1 MGLLGPPRDA
11 KLKAWK
17 IHTCSLC
24 WTAVL
29 TGFLSNSHRRSNPPG
44 YSTHPDMVW
53 LQKENSRNGWGI
65 SRSRQGLRQ
74 FHTGSEVPDK
84 IKEQPVFSH
93 FPILSS
99 KYDNCDESSTGSGVR
114 RLGHQLWSVWTK
126 NWVANRSK
134 PTKREEGAR
143 QPSKAAHLMLLKLK
157 PQPAHSREMAR
168 VMILIKTL
176 PLCLMEL
183 QHHWR
188 VKEYMIHVE
197 GQTDNSGKVKFPLR
211 V

>member
-1 MGLLGPPRDA
+1 MGLSGPPRDA

-17 IHTCSLC
+17 IHTFSLC

-29 TGFLSNSHRRSNPPG
+29 RVFLSDSHRRSNPPG

-53 LQKENSRNGWGI
+53 QQKENSRNGWGS

-74 FHTGSEVPDK
+74 FHTRSEGPDK

-93 FPILSS
+93 FPIISP
-99 KYDNCDESSTGSGVR
+99 KYDNCDKSSTGPGVR
-114 RLGHQLWSVWTK
+114 CLGHQLWSTWTK
-126 NWVANRSK
+126 NWVANRFK
-134 PTKREEGAR
+134 PQREKRGQDNPVR
-143 QPSKAAHLMLLKLK
+143 QPTSCSSNSSHNQLTAGRWRALW
-157 PQPAHSREMAR
+157 
-168 VMILIKTL
+168 ILIKTL
-176 PLCLMEL
+176 PLCMMEL

-197 GQTDNSGKVKFPLR
+197 GQTDNSGKS
-211 V
+211 

>member
-1 MGLLGPPRDA
+1 MGLFGPPRDA

-17 IHTCSLC
+17 IHTFSLC

-29 TGFLSNSHRRSNPPG
+29 RVFLSDSHRRSNPPG

-53 LQKENSRNGWGI
+53 QQKENSRNGWGI

-74 FHTGSEVPDK
+74 FHTRSEGPDK

-93 FPILSS
+93 FPIISS
-99 KYDNCDESSTGSGVR
+99 KYDNCDESSTGPGVR
-114 RLGHQLWSVWTK
+114 HLGHQLWSTWTK

-134 PTKREEGAR
+134 PTKRDEGAR

-157 PQPAHSREMAR
+157 PQPAHSREMTR
-168 VMILIKTL
+168 VMDLDKNLAFVSDGAAASLEGERIHDT
-176 PLCLMEL
+176 C
-183 QHHWR
+183 WR
-188 VKEYMIHVE
+188 
-197 GQTDNSGKVKFPLR
+197 TDW
-211 V
+211 